1 MRTPSAARL
10 LLACALVVLLS
21 GCAEIMSLGQGGSS
35 VGGGR
40 VSLAPLL
47 DPDSVAIPGT
57 NAARVIEVLGE
68 PQEMEKEDAPEP
80 QQPGRAVTLRYDGL
94 DVVVHELYQ
103 PSRNFIADMI
113 VTSRSYRTELGI
125 RVGDSRGEIEEV
137 LGEPVSQGDA
147 EAGDGGDGSDG
158 DDGSEAPSE
167 SGGDPADRSVYE
179 LTDEGDTITVT
190 YDGDRAIELVYHYE
204 RG

>member
-1 MRTPSAARL
+1 MRTMSAARL
-10 LLACALVVLLS
+10 LLACALAVLLS
-21 GCAEIMSLGQGGSS
+21 GCAEVLSLGSGAGPG
-35 VGGGR
+35 GGGR
-40 VSLAPLL
+40 VSLEPLL

-68 PQEMEKEDAPEP
+68 PDEMEKQDAPEP
-80 QQPGRAVTLRYDGL
+80 QRPGRAVTLSYDGL

-113 VTSRSYRTELGI
+113 VTSRSYRTALGI

-137 LGEPVSQGDA
+137 LGQPLRAEDAQSGD
-147 EAGDGGDGSDG
+147 GDGSG
-158 DDGSEAPSE
+158 DDSGSEASSE
-167 SGGDPADRSVYE
+167 PAEPANRSMYE
-179 LTDEGDTITVT
+179 LTDQGDTITVT
-190 YDGDRAIELVYHYE
+190 YDGDRAVELVYHYE

>member
-21 GCAEIMSLGQGGSS
+21 GCAEIMSLGRGGGS

-137 LGEPVSQGDA
+137 LGEPVPQDDA
-147 EAGDGGDGSDG
+147 EADDGDGSGG

-167 SGGDPADRSVYE
+167 SEGDPADRSVYE

-190 YDGDRAIELVYHYE
+190 YDGDRATELVYHYE

>member
-1 MRTPSAARL
+1 MSAARL
-10 LLACALVVLLS
+10 LLACALAVLLS
-21 GCAEIMSLGQGGSS
+21 GCAEVLSLSSGAGPGGD
-35 VGGGR
+35 GR

-68 PQEMEKEDAPEP
+68 PDEMEKQDAPEP
-80 QQPGRAVTLRYDGL
+80 QRPGRAVTLRYDGL

-113 VTSRSYRTELGI
+113 VASRSYRTALGI

-137 LGEPVSQGDA
+137 LGEPLPPEDAQLSGD
-147 EAGDGGDGSDG
+147 GDGSG
-158 DDGSEAPSE
+158 DDSGSEASSE
-167 SGGDPADRSVYE
+167 PAEPGNRSVYE
-179 LTDEGDTITVT
+179 LTDQGDTITVT
-190 YDGDRAIELVYHYE
+190 YDGDRAVELVYHYE

>member
-10 LLACALVVLLS
+10 ALACVLVVLLS
-21 GCAEIMSLGQGGSS
+21 GCAEVMSLGPGASGGS
-35 VGGGR
+35 GR

-68 PQEMEKEDAPEP
+68 PAEMEKEDAPKP
-80 QQPGRAVTLRYDGL
+80 RQPGRAVTLHYDGL
-94 DVVVHELYQ
+94 DVVVHELYK
-103 PSRNFIADMI
+103 PSRNFIADMV
-113 VTSRSYRTELGI
+113 VTSRSYRTELGV
-125 RVGDSRGEIEEV
+125 RVGDTRGEIEEV
-137 LGEPVSQGDA
+137 LGEPLPEEDEQS
-147 EAGDGGDGSDG
+147 DGGN
-158 DDGSEAPSE
+158 GSEAPSE
-167 SGGDPADRSVYE
+167 PEEPADQSVYE

-190 YDGDRAIELVYHYE
+190 YDGNRATELVYHYE